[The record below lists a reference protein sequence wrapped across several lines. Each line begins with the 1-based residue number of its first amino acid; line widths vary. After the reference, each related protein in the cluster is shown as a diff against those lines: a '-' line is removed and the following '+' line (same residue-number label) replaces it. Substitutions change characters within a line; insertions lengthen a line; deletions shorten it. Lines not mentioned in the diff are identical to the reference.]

1 MFRLITN
8 SPVEEQIYNRAQ
20 EKLGID
26 NVVIQAG
33 RFNKM
38 TTDEERKTL
47 LQDVIRSGYSKSDTS
62 SPHTWEEI
70 NRMLARSDDEFQLFQ
85 EMDRERR
92 TNARRAFEANGG
104 LGSLSRLL
112 EFDELN
118 ESLKE
123 LSRTVELESSSLPE
137 NADDALNVEYSEN
150 GRRRRATR
158 GEKSDAERIFIE
170 KLSDKQFDRLLEEG
184 MDLLDE
190 SLDGKTEKDLD
201 SEADNK
207 NEDYVQDEDQSFG
220 SSSQEDESLM
230 SRTTVTSHLEGC
242 SQCLE
247 AMLRI
252 GGSVSCLGVLPDPE
266 SLPAYYSVIA
276 NPISLSEIQ
285 DKLSDSS
292 YDSQEFVRDVRRFF
306 TNASAWEHYCSDSSE
321 SFRASLREL
330 KNLWKTESRSLSG
343 SKLKRK
349 SSLESLE
356 NKHSKKRKKK

>member
-1 MFRLITN
+1 
-8 SPVEEQIYNRAQ
+8 
-20 EKLGID
+20 
-26 NVVIQAG
+26 
-33 RFNKM
+33 
-38 TTDEERKTL
+38 
-47 LQDVIRSGYSKSDTS
+47 
-62 SPHTWEEI
+62 
-70 NRMLARSDDEFQLFQ
+70 
-85 EMDRERR
+85 
-92 TNARRAFEANGG
+92 
-104 LGSLSRLL
+104 
-112 EFDELN
+112 
-118 ESLKE
+118 
-123 LSRTVELESSSLPE
+123 
-137 NADDALNVEYSEN
+137 
-150 GRRRRATR
+150 
-158 GEKSDAERIFIE
+158 
-170 KLSDKQFDRLLEEG
+170 
-184 MDLLDE
+184 
-190 SLDGKTEKDLD
+190 
-201 SEADNK
+201 
-207 NEDYVQDEDQSFG
+207 
-220 SSSQEDESLM
+220 M